1 MKSLKTAWYD
11 IRKVRFF
18 LYVLVKIPI
27 SISIIYVKGI
37 RLSLFATPEFA
48 LIVYKSP
55 FLKLLR
61 KSWSIV
67 SPVNNSLSYV
77 RKNIVYHTY

>member
-1 MKSLKTAWYD
+1 MILEKFD
-11 IRKVRFF
+11 FF
-18 LYVLVKIPI
+18 YMFWLIPI

-48 LIVYKSP
+48 PLIVYKSP

-61 KSWSIV
+61 KS
-67 SPVNNSLSYV
+67 
-77 RKNIVYHTY
+77 